1 MAQAEIGLIG
11 LAVMGANLAL
21 NIAEKGFSIA
31 VHNRS
36 AGRID
41 EVLPQADALKGDMI
55 GCRTPEE
62 LVASLK
68 SPRSIIIMVKAGQP
82 VDDVI
87 DQLLPLL
94 APGDTLIDAGNA
106 NFHDTRRR
114 LNRLKPM
121 GFGFIGM
128 GVSGGEEGARH
139 GPSIMVG
146 GTPEEYARLETI
158 LQAIAAKFQSDPC
171 VDLMGPDGAGHFVKT
186 VHNGIEYAD
195 MQMIAEVYGYLRD
208 QGQMQPKAMAGM
220 FQTWNKGPLKSYLIE
235 INGKILATTDP
246 DTGQPMVDVIEDRA
260 GQKGTGRW
268 TLIEA
273 LTLGQS
279 ASTIEAAVGARSWS
293 SAKQARLVG
302 EDLLPDPDGETTK
315 QAEQDGEIAISD
327 AELEQALLAA
337 KIIAYSQ
344 GFSLLSA
351 ADQQYGWDL
360 DLARIAEIWR
370 EGCIIR
376 SAMLDDM
383 AAAARSGM
391 PHGHL
396 IFSASFA
403 ARLASSVRSLRRF
416 VASSALHGLATP
428 AMSSALAY
436 YDTMRRARGTTNLI
450 QAQRDFFGAHGF
462 ERLDGRADQH
472 GPWQGQ

>member
-1 MAQAEIGLIG
+1 MAEAQIGLIG

-36 AGRID
+36 PQKIHD
-41 EVLPQADALKGDMI
+41 LLPQADGLAGAMI
-55 GCRTPEE
+55 GCESEEE
-62 LVASLK
+62 LIAALK
-68 SPRSIIIMVKAGQP
+68 PPRSIIIMVKAGQP

-87 DQLLPLL
+87 NQLLPLL
-94 APGDTLIDAGNA
+94 SPGDTLIDAGNA
-106 NFHDTRRR
+106 NFHETRRR
-114 LNRLKPM
+114 RKALASK

-146 GTPEEYARLETI
+146 GTDEEFDRLKDI
-158 LQAIAAKFQSDPC
+158 LQAIAAKFAGDPC
-171 VDLMGPDGAGHFVKT
+171 VDRVGPDGAGHFVKT

-195 MQMIAEVYGYLRD
+195 MQMIAEVYGHLRD
-208 QGQMQPKAMAGM
+208 NGQQNAPEIAGL
-220 FQTWNKGPLKSYLIE
+220 FETWNTGPLKSYLIE
-235 INGKILATTDP
+235 ITGKVLRARDP
-246 DTGQPMVDVIEDRA
+246 DTGDAVVDVIQDKA

-279 ASTIEAAVGARSWS
+279 ASTIEAAVAARSWS
-293 SAKQARLVG
+293 ASKAAREKGQEMLSSPNLDEEKVAF
-302 EDLLPDPDGETTK
+302 L
-315 QAEQDGEIAISD
+315 AISSV
-327 AELEQALLAA
+327 ELEQALLAA

-344 GFSLLSA
+344 GFSLLLA
-351 ADQQYGWDL
+351 ADEEYGWSL
-360 DLARIAEIWR
+360 DLGRIAEIWR

-383 AAAARSGM
+383 AAAARKGL

-396 IFSASFA
+396 MFSNDFA
-403 ARLASSVRSLRRF
+403 NRLAFSVGSLRRF
-416 VASSALHGLATP
+416 VSAAALSGMPAP
-428 AMSSALAY
+428 AMSAALSY
-436 YDTMRRARGTTNLI
+436 YDTMRLARGTTNLV

-462 ERLDGRADQH
+462 ERLDGRANRH
-472 GPWQGQ
+472 GPWHD